1 MGRHLPARFQT
12 ASAAN
17 GQETCLLRGFLQSK
31 GRLKKFQTA
40 FNPSI
45 NG

>member
-1 MGRHLPARFQT
+1 MPARFQT
-12 ASAAN
+12 ASAADR
-17 GQETCLLRGFLQSK
+17 QETCLLRGFLQSK

-40 FNPSI
+40 LNPSI